1 MGTVPIKTEA
11 VEVVVMKS
19 AEKKIISVD
28 VGAAKE
34 RFGNKFTSM
43 RKSALTKFANVGVA
57 ITQKQINLLS
67 KLRDR
72 AAQ

>member
-1 MGTVPIKTEA
+1 
-11 VEVVVMKS
+11 MKS
-19 AEKKIISVD
+19 VDNKIISVN
-28 VGAAKE
+28 VGVAKE
-34 RFGNKFTSM
+34 RIGNKFSSM